1 VLVFILL
8 VAEAPGGWGQGQGEG
23 EEERRESGG
32 GLLLSSLV
40 TSCGLGDQSRT
51 LGCRQIKKIKFKSAQ
66 IKSNGARASVKLLH
80 IISML

>member
-51 LGCRQIKKIKFKSAQ
+51 LGVC
-66 IKSNGARASVKLLH
+66 ASLFLALLLH
-80 IISML
+80 FEFFWN

>member
-1 VLVFILL
+1 VCVCVCFATVFGIFWWVRFRVLVFILL

-51 LGCRQIKKIKFKSAQ
+51 LGT
-66 IKSNGARASVKLLH
+66 N
-80 IISML
+80 